1 MTKKKML
8 ILSTIITFFLLT
20 TTAAFDDPTQA
31 KLEKIKV
38 NSFGETYGPTLS
50 FNDPNDPDG
59 EPDLVSAI
67 GIDGTQGY
75 VRSADLNQGVA
86 KSPEEA
92 VKLMKNRSMQDRLI
106 PLYDFEGETIIGQFI
121 ISPAQGE
128 NIEVLG

>member
-1 MTKKKML
+1 MTKKKVL
-8 ILSTIITFFLLT
+8 ISSTIVTIFLLAT
-20 TTAAFDDPTQA
+20 TFVFDATTQP

-38 NSFGETYGPTLS
+38 NSSGETYGPTLS
-50 FNDPNDPDG
+50 FDDPNDPDG

-92 VKLMKNRSMQDRLI
+92 VKLMKSRSLQDRFI
-106 PLYDFEGETIIGQFI
+106 PLYDLEGETIIGQFI

-128 NIEVLG
+128 NIEIP